1 MSKDVTILTGFL
13 GAGKTTFLNSLLI
26 ANNNRKCAIIENE
39 IGEIGVDG
47 ELIIKQKDQLIEMN
61 NGCLCCTLNDN
72 LQEILLELLQKKND
86 FDELIIEATG
96 IADPAAIAEPFKIF
110 PAIKKEFDLKRVICL
125 VDGEYFETQAKENDE
140 VIKQI
145 SFSDIIIINKIDLIG
160 IEKSQQLMRS
170 LSSINPFAK
179 IFVGSK
185 TKYPISEIF
194 SLNNSDFNNIHK
206 CDDKKCSC
214 SSKNKHSHN
223 HLSKITTLSFAFDE
237 PFNETELFHRMMVL
251 LLAQSDNIYRVKGIL
266 YLDKNPKKI
275 ILQSVR
281 KRLNVEEGDYWQDN
295 EKLQSKLVFIGKEL
309 NKDSYEKI
317 LTKLLSIK
325 K

>member
-1 MSKDVTILTGFL
+1 MSKEVTLLTGFL
-13 GAGKTTFLNSLLI
+13 GSGKTTFLNFLL
-26 ANNNRKCAIIENE
+26 ALNKSKKYAIIENE

-47 ELIIKQKDQLIEMN
+47 DLIIKQKDELIEMN

-72 LQEILLELLQKKND
+72 LQEILIELLQKKND

-125 VDGEYFETQAKENDE
+125 VDAEFFESQLKENEE

-145 SFSDIIIINKIDLIG
+145 AFSDIILINKIDLIKN
-160 IEKSQQLMRS
+160 EKSQELLQV
-170 LSSINPFAK
+170 LSTINPFAK
-179 IFVGSK
+179 LFVGCK
-185 TKYPISEIF
+185 DNYPINEIYEM
-194 SLNNSDFNNIHK
+194 NITDFNKTHK
-206 CDDKKCSC
+206 CDVNKCKCNSA
-214 SSKNKHSHN
+214 NTHIHN
-223 HLSKITTLSFAFDE
+223 HLNNITTLSFTFDD
-237 PFNETELFHRMMVL
+237 PFNQTELFHRMMVL
-251 LLAQSDNIYRVKGIL
+251 LLAQSDNIYRVKGIIFS
-266 YLDKNPKKI
+266 DKNPKKL

-281 KRLNVEEGDYWQDN
+281 KRLSLEEGELWKEY
-295 EKLQSKLVFIGKEL
+295 ESLQSKIVFIGKDL
-309 NKDSYEKI
+309 NRDAFEKM